1 MLNGIRKQG
10 EKGPWTEKYKAV
22 RKDNGQSNL
31 GRSPAQKNLLPSFK
45 ECE

>member
-10 EKGPWTEKYKAV
+10 ERV
-22 RKDNGQSNL
+22 HGQRSIKEL
-31 GRSPAQKNLLPSFK
+31 GKTMGRATWADPPAQKNLLPSFK